1 MAVYYVTATG
11 RCPDREAVCHP
22 LSYYIDYKTYWPLNL
37 TLIFLQG
44 EHIMTDR
51 LVMMHLN
58 IVMLKGDASKPLIKC
73 YSRFDA
79 FSIHQIN
86 ELYIQGLQFSCS
98 LSSFNAISRLTLFD
112 VIAQGLQ
119 LNRDFTNWFIFAA
132 KSHVSISNSEFKALD
147 LKHSSIQLYGNHLVI
162 QVANTIMLGTMLYV
176 LCDGTWEGDILLN
189 NVSVSNTLHDGG
201 VIITCEGY
209 CAINLTDV
217 TIDSCRIG
225 MDATVVNGDVSLTNV
240 RIVNMKREG
249 LIVMGYQNQLLL
261 DNVTIANNSRGGI
274 IVFAITILF
283 YNHPSIIINNFSP
296 ENGGGLM
303 LLTPYS
309 VITSTT
315 EVYFINNTAQKQGG
329 AIYVARDMSNIG
341 LSCTF
346 NRNFTPIF
354 SGNRALISSDNVH
367 NGIYWNCSVVYRPI
381 IELSVGMYL
390 EDVINCSSNPTLKYF
405 PQPIPLYISTDAV
418 GVCLCSNGRSTA
430 NCSNRVFAYNLCA
443 GQFFTLPLVAVG
455 ICAGI
460 SPAAL
465 VTSYKGGIKVLLV
478 TVNQETERICKNFTY
493 QIKQDHIANGS
504 NGQIEINVHQALNLL
519 KSSALTVNVTLLPCP
534 YGLELKAGVCQC
546 SSVISRIN
554 GVNCDVNLLPRPI
567 SRFGNNWLYYDKEY
581 NCTVAYANCPFEYCK
596 TSMISFSLIEPDI
609 QCVDGR
615 SGMLCGKCQ
624 QGLSLML
631 GSDKCGH
638 CSNKYLSI
646 VVAFI
651 IAGIAL
657 VTFLLI
663 SNMTVSVG
671 SINGLLFYANVIK
684 LNHSALFS
692 GVNLPVLSQFIAW
705 LNLDLG
711 IETCF
716 FNGLDGYWKTWL
728 QFSFSFTMIAVLL
741 LCCKFSTRLSHLLG
755 RNVVAVLSTLILM
768 AHSKLLLAVRSSLML
783 SVIVCD
789 RRKLVVWSVDANIPY
804 LGHKHSFLFIL
815 SLFVML
821 IGLLYTIAIFSNQ
834 WMQRL
839 CGRYCRSSW
848 DPFFRFKPFLDAYTG
863 PYKDKYRYWTGLLLI
878 VRLLLTAVFS
888 YTTGTVPQANN
899 CITAI
904 TTSILVYLLAKDV
917 YRSKILNILES
928 FYIFNLG
935 MTALLLAL
943 LNQSGLSTGVST
955 VLTAISISLSMIV
968 FVCTVLAHLYIAM
981 KRFCCPRWKP
991 KLTAPFRLNFG
1002 RTNELTEEESLLK
1015 SVDSDHNDNDD
1026 AFNPPVIN
1034 QREQLI
1040 FY

>member
-22 LSYYIDYKTYWPLNL
+22 LSYYIDYKIYWPLNL

-44 EHIMTDR
+44 EHNMTNP

-58 IVMLKGDASKPLIKC
+58 IVILKGDNSKPLIKC
-73 YSRFDA
+73 YSRNDA
-79 FSIHQIN
+79 FSIYQIK

-112 VIAQGLQ
+112 VTAQDLQ
-119 LNRDFTNWFIFAA
+119 LNHYFANLLISA
-132 KSHVSISNSEFKALD
+132 AESHVSISNSEFKALD
-147 LKHSSIQLYGNHLVI
+147 LKYSAIQLYGNHLVI
-162 QVANTIMLGTMLYV
+162 QVANTLMLGTMLYV
-176 LCDGTWEGDILLN
+176 LCDGTWKGDILLN
-189 NVSVSNTLHDGG
+189 NVSVSNTLHDSG
-201 VIITCEGY
+201 VIIWCEGY

-217 TIDSCRIG
+217 TIDSCHIG
-225 MDATVVNGDVSLTNV
+225 MHATVVNGPVSLTNV
-240 RIVNMKREG
+240 RIVNMTHEG
-249 LIVMGYQNQLLL
+249 LFVMGYQSQLLL

-283 YNHPSIIINNFSP
+283 YNRPSIIINNFSP

-315 EVYFINNTAQKQGG
+315 EVYFINNTAQGQGG
-329 AIYVARDMSNIG
+329 AIYVARKMSNIG
-341 LSCTF
+341 LLRCTF

-354 SGNRALISSDNVH
+354 SGNHALISSDNVH
-367 NGIYWNCSVVYRPI
+367 NGIYWNCSVIYHPI
-381 IELSVGMYL
+381 KKPFAGMYL

-405 PQPIPLYISTDAV
+405 PRPIPLYISTDAV

-430 NCSNRVFAYNLCA
+430 NCIKRIVPYKLYA
-443 GQFFTLPLVAVG
+443 GQFFTLPLVTVG
-455 ICAGI
+455 VCAGI

-493 QIKQDHIANGS
+493 QIKQDHIVNGG
-504 NGQIEINVHQALNLL
+504 NGQIEISIHQALNLL

-596 TSMISFSLIEPDI
+596 TSMISFSLNEPDI

-615 SGMLCGKCQ
+615 SGMLCGECQ

-651 IAGIAL
+651 VAGIAL

-728 QFSFSFTMIAVLL
+728 QFSFSFTMIAVLV
-741 LCCKFSTRLSHLLG
+741 LCCKFSTRLSHFLG

-768 AHSKLLLAVRSSLML
+768 AHSKLLLAVRNSLML
-783 SVIVCD
+783 SVIMCD
-789 RRKLVVWSVDANIPY
+789 RRKLIVWSVDANIPY

-839 CGRYCRSSW
+839 CGRYCWSSW

-899 CITAI
+899 YITAF
-904 TTSILVYLLAKDV
+904 TASILAYLLAKDV
-917 YRSKILNILES
+917 YRSRILNILGS

-943 LNQSGLSTGVST
+943 LNQSGISTGVST
-955 VLTAISISLSMIV
+955 VLIAISISLSMIV

-981 KRFCCPRWKP
+981 KRFSCSKWKP
-991 KLTAPFRLNFG
+991 KLTAPFRLHYG
-1002 RTNELTEEESLLK
+1002 QMNELTEEESLE
-1015 SVDSDHNDNDD
+1015 NDD

-1034 QREQLI
+1034 QRERLI